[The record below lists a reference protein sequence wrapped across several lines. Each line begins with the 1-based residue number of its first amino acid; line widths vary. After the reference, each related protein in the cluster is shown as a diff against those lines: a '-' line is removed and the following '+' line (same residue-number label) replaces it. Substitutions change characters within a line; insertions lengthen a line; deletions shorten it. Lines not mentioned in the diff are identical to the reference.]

1 MPLSTSLPSSP
12 FLSHLKAERRSRRRK
27 DKRSLLLPLSLR
39 LASSDPATKA
49 TRIHVASGKQI
60 HCFLSSRS
68 VEGRRLRFKLSS
80 SLAAAD
86 ANRWFPS
93 VSFVNAAS
101 VFLLSIPH
109 SVFAMQS
116 IDLRSLAIRSLLLL
130 LRLVD
135 HFAAPS
141 PDFLPLFSLDTTT
154 TPCACMWERE
164 SASSSFACSSR
175 LPLLQLLS
183 LEGEVGRPAAELA
196 CTSLSSRHPPSER
209 GTRVLTRV
217 QSNSF
222 PPPTPLAC
230 LLATTPAA
238 ACEQRGTRSPSLIAC
253 QIHCS

>member
-68 VEGRRLRFKLSS
+68 VEGRRRLRFKLSS

-130 LRLVD
+130 LLLRLVD

-164 SASSSFACSSR
+164 
-175 LPLLQLLS
+175 
-183 LEGEVGRPAAELA
+183 
-196 CTSLSSRHPPSER
+196 
-209 GTRVLTRV
+209 RVHHHH
-217 QSNSF
+217 SH
-222 PPPTPLAC
+222 
-230 LLATTPAA
+230 AA
-238 ACEQRGTRSPSLIAC
+238 ADSRC
-253 QIHCS
+253 CSCCRWKAK